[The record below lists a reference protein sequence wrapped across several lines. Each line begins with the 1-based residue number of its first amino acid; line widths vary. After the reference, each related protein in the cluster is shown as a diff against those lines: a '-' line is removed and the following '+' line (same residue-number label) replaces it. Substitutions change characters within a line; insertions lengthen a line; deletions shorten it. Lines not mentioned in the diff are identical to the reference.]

1 MQLICN
7 QLVGC
12 SSHSVGVMEGWWSG
26 LTRLFAKEKDFGST
40 GSNPVPSSNM
50 WMVAQLVEFWLV
62 TPEVAGS
69 GPVYPPT
76 ARSPSL
82 F

>member
-1 MQLICN
+1 M
-7 QLVGC
+7 G
-12 SSHSVGVMEGWWSG
+12 SSPSASVKKFYGGLAESG
-26 LTRLFAKEKDFGST
+26 LLRHGANVVGFGPT